1 MALDYRE
8 HHRREAL
15 VGTVIVH
22 VLLLLLFLFTVFK
35 GPDPPLTEMGGGGV
49 ELNYGVDEDG
59 YGDIQTLAQANNS
72 RNTEDSRPPTR
83 NPDPQPAPQPAPRVW
98 PELGPHVLPPCAG
111 LPPSRRRPRPSSS
124 RSTTTPAHRRA
135 GPRQP

>member
-22 VLLLLLFLFTVFK
+22 VLLLLLFIFTVFK

-49 ELNYGVDEDG
+49 ELNYGVDEAG

-72 RNTEDSRPPTR
+72 RNTEDSRPRLVTLIRSPHHSQR
-83 NPDPQPAPQPAPRVW
+83 GLQPP
-98 PELGPHVLPPCAG
+98 
-111 LPPSRRRPRPSSS
+111 RRPMP
-124 RSTTTPAHRRA
+124 RRKK
-135 GPRQP
+135 